1 MNLKIIFEDDH
12 IIVCYKPSG
21 VPTQTSKLG
30 EQDMVS
36 LLKNYLYQKQTE
48 HRKEIRTTNTHQSRN
63 QQEPYIAVIHR
74 LDQPVEG
81 LLVFAKTPFAAKE
94 LSKQVQGASDSKQIR
109 DMQGSKPAQDATVAG
124 FGKYYKAILWGVPK
138 ELSGTLEDYLVKDGR
153 TNTSRVCGKSEKDA
167 KKAVLYYEVLV
178 ACKENEQVGKVNNC
192 PGKNEIETRA
202 ISLVKIKL
210 ATGRHHQIRVQMAN
224 MGCPIWGD
232 SKYNTAAIQDRR
244 FRQIAL
250 CAYKLEFVHPKTK
263 KPMEFE
269 IEPEG
274 EGFQMLKVKD

>member
-1 MNLKIIFEDDH
+1 MNLKIIFEDEH
-12 IIVCYKPSG
+12 VIVCYKPSG

-48 HRKEIRTTNTHQSRN
+48 NRKELCTANAHPARN
-63 QQEPYIAVIHR
+63 QKEPYVAVIHR

-94 LSKQVQGASDSKQIR
+94 LSKQVQGA
-109 DMQGSKPAQDATVAG
+109 G
-124 FGKYYKAILWGVPK
+124 FGKYYKAVLWGVPK
-138 ELSGTLEDYLVKDGR
+138 DLLGTLEDYLVKDGR
-153 TNTSRVCGKSEKDA
+153 TNTSRVCDKGEKDA
-167 KKAVLYYEVLV
+167 KKAVLHYEVLG

-210 ATGRHHQIRVQMAN
+210 DTGRHHQIRVQMAN

-244 FRQIAL
+244 WRQIAL

-263 KPMEFE
+263 KSMEFE

-274 EGFQMLKVKD
+274 EGFQILKLRD